1 MPLPK
6 RWQSL
11 DRSTVGGAPARH
23 GVYELGRDG
32 EVTAVGSE
40 MLRDELKEALA
51 YGDGDR
57 VRRETTRSRERAA
70 ELAADH
76 RRRLE

>member
-1 MPLPK
+1 
-6 RWQSL
+6 
-11 DRSTVGGAPARH
+11 
-23 GVYELGRDG
+23 
-32 EVTAVGSE
+32 

-51 YGDGDR
+51 YGDGDQ